1 MFFDP
6 FIPKGRTQKKL
17 QENEEYMAKKELLIE
32 NEKLMKQL
40 KDLNAKVEVRNKEL
54 LTHFIKSST
63 KEAHLKEYIE
73 SLTNKLFEG
82 DLKYATDFDKK
93 VCEIHSEIIQTI
105 ETIQDKVKKEI
116 EKTKGDMEKELSERF
131 AEAEQRQK
139 QLMNVKVEQQKKV
152 FDRMNNTKAELEKIV
167 KNFSATNRVCERLD
181 KENENL
187 KLELEISKN
196 LNNLLEKQL
205 MKLQKENNK
214 IETEYNE
221 IGNDLIEENSKN
233 EGKSIRSI
241 MINKEIDEVIKK
253 KKNPDAQLMFQN
265 LLNRGLNYNP
275 YKIFDNIN
283 NKVKENQSK
292 KIKDTFSFD
301 KFNNIHTTTHSN
313 TKFKNKTSINFR
325 DKISKRG
332 MSANTER
339 DELTPNKIEI
349 KKLKLELETI
359 QNEYNQIYKQYI
371 KEQKEKTN
379 AQQLMQKCIEDIQI
393 QLSQT
398 NRKYNEQKKNGE
410 PEDKNTKKLIVSLEE
425 KLKVLTFIYDNGLQ
439 NLQSNKTGLFYIK

>member
-6 FIPKGRTQKKL
+6 FIPKGKTQKKL
-17 QENEEYMAKKELLIE
+17 QDHEEYMVKKELIMQ
-32 NEKLMKQL
+32 NDKLNKQL
-40 KDLNAKVEVRNKEL
+40 KDLNAKVEVHNNEL

-63 KEAHLKEYIE
+63 KEAHLKEYID

-105 ETIQDKVKKEI
+105 ENIQEKVKKEI
-116 EKTKGDMEKELSERF
+116 EKTKSDMEKELSERF

-167 KNFSATNRVCERLD
+167 KNFSATNRLCEKLD

-205 MKLQKENNK
+205 LKLQKENNK
-214 IETEYNE
+214 IEIDYNE
-221 IGNDLIEENSKN
+221 IGNDLIDENNKN
-233 EGKSIRSI
+233 EGKSLRSI
-241 MINKEIDEVIKK
+241 MINNEIDEMLKK
-253 KKNPDAQLMFQN
+253 KKNPEAQLLFEN
-265 LLNRGLNYNP
+265 LLKRGLNYNP

-283 NKVKENQSK
+283 KINQSK
-292 KIKDTFSFD
+292 KSKEKNSFD
-301 KFNNIHTTTHSN
+301 NFNYIHTTSHSNAKFNNK
-313 TKFKNKTSINFR
+313 TKINFR
-325 DKISKRG
+325 DKINKRG

-339 DELTPNKIEI
+339 EFLTPNQLEI
-349 KKLKLELETI
+349 KKLKLELETV

-379 AQQLMQKCIEDIQI
+379 TQQLLQKCIEDIQI

-398 NRKYNEQKKNGE
+398 KRKIEEQKKNGE
-410 PEDKNTKKLIVSLEE
+410 NEDKNMKKLIVSLEE
-425 KLKVLTFIYDNGLQ
+425 KLKVLTFIYDHGTQ
-439 NLQSNKTGLFYIK
+439 NSQSHQTGLFFIK

>member
-6 FIPKGRTQKKL
+6 FIPKGKTQKKL
-17 QENEEYMAKKELLIE
+17 QDHEEYMVKKELIMQ
-32 NEKLMKQL
+32 NDKLNKQL
-40 KDLNAKVEVRNKEL
+40 KDLNAKVEVHNNEL

-63 KEAHLKEYIE
+63 KEAHLKEYID

-105 ETIQDKVKKEI
+105 ESIQEKVKKEI
-116 EKTKGDMEKELSERF
+116 EKTKSDMEKELSERF

-167 KNFSATNRVCERLD
+167 KNFSATNRLCEKLD

-205 MKLQKENNK
+205 LKLQKENNK
-214 IETEYNE
+214 IEIDYNE
-221 IGNDLIEENSKN
+221 IGNDLIDENNKN
-233 EGKSIRSI
+233 EGKSLRSI
-241 MINKEIDEVIKK
+241 MINNEIDEMLKK
-253 KKNPDAQLMFQN
+253 KKNPEAQLLFEN
-265 LLNRGLNYNP
+265 LLKRGLNYNP

-283 NKVKENQSK
+283 KINQSK
-292 KIKDTFSFD
+292 KSKEKNSFD
-301 KFNNIHTTTHSN
+301 NFNYIHTTSHSNAKFNNK
-313 TKFKNKTSINFR
+313 TKINFR
-325 DKISKRG
+325 DKINKRG

-339 DELTPNKIEI
+339 EFLTPNQLEI
-349 KKLKLELETI
+349 KKLKLELETV

-379 AQQLMQKCIEDIQI
+379 TQQLLQKCIEDIQI

-398 NRKYNEQKKNGE
+398 KRKIDEQKKNGE
-410 PEDKNTKKLIVSLEE
+410 NEDKNMKKLIVSLEE
-425 KLKVLTFIYDNGLQ
+425 KLKVLTFIYDNGTQ
-439 NLQSNKTGLFYIK
+439 NSQSNQTGLFFIK

>member
-6 FIPKGRTQKKL
+6 FIPKGKTQKKL
-17 QENEEYMAKKELLIE
+17 QDHEEYMVKKELIMQ
-32 NEKLMKQL
+32 NDKLNKQL
-40 KDLNAKVEVRNKEL
+40 KDLNAKVEVHNNEL

-63 KEAHLKEYIE
+63 KEAHLKEYID

-105 ETIQDKVKKEI
+105 ENIQEKVKKEI
-116 EKTKGDMEKELSERF
+116 EKTKSDMEKELSERF

-167 KNFSATNRVCERLD
+167 KNFSATNRLCEKLD

-205 MKLQKENNK
+205 LKLQKENNK
-214 IETEYNE
+214 IEIDYNE
-221 IGNDLIEENSKN
+221 IGNDLIDENNKN
-233 EGKSIRSI
+233 EGKSLRSI
-241 MINKEIDEVIKK
+241 MINNEIDEMLKK
-253 KKNPDAQLMFQN
+253 KKNPEAQLLFEN
-265 LLNRGLNYNP
+265 LLKRGLNYNP
-275 YKIFDNIN
+275 YKIFDNIT
-283 NKVKENQSK
+283 KINQSK
-292 KIKDTFSFD
+292 KSKEKNSFD
-301 KFNNIHTTTHSN
+301 NFNYIHTTSHSNAKFNNK
-313 TKFKNKTSINFR
+313 TKINFR
-325 DKISKRG
+325 DKINKRG

-339 DELTPNKIEI
+339 EFLTPNQIEI
-349 KKLKLELETI
+349 KKLKLELETV

-379 AQQLMQKCIEDIQI
+379 TQQLLQKCIEDIQI

-398 NRKYNEQKKNGE
+398 KRKIEEQKKNGE
-410 PEDKNTKKLIVSLEE
+410 NEDKNMKKLIVSLEE
-425 KLKVLTFIYDNGLQ
+425 KLKVLTFIYDNGTQ
-439 NLQSNKTGLFYIK
+439 NSQSNQTGLFFIK

>member
-6 FIPKGRTQKKL
+6 FIPKGKTQKKL
-17 QENEEYMAKKELLIE
+17 QDHEEYMVKKELIMQ
-32 NEKLMKQL
+32 NDKLNKQL
-40 KDLNAKVEVRNKEL
+40 KDLNAKVEVHNNEL

-63 KEAHLKEYIE
+63 KEAHLKEYID

-105 ETIQDKVKKEI
+105 ENIQEKVKKEI
-116 EKTKGDMEKELSERF
+116 EKTKSDMEKELSERF

-167 KNFSATNRVCERLD
+167 KNFSATNRLCEKLD

-205 MKLQKENNK
+205 LKLQKENNK
-214 IETEYNE
+214 IEIDYNE
-221 IGNDLIEENSKN
+221 IGNDLIDENNKN
-233 EGKSIRSI
+233 EGKSLRSI
-241 MINKEIDEVIKK
+241 MINNEIDEMLKK
-253 KKNPDAQLMFQN
+253 KKNPEAQLLFEN
-265 LLNRGLNYNP
+265 LLKRGLNYNP
-275 YKIFDNIN
+275 YKIFDNIT
-283 NKVKENQSK
+283 KINQSK
-292 KIKDTFSFD
+292 KSKEKNSFD
-301 KFNNIHTTTHSN
+301 NFNYIHTTSHSNAKFNNK
-313 TKFKNKTSINFR
+313 TKINFR
-325 DKISKRG
+325 DKINKRG

-339 DELTPNKIEI
+339 EFLTPNQLEI
-349 KKLKLELETI
+349 KKLKLELETV

-379 AQQLMQKCIEDIQI
+379 TQQLLQKCIEDIQI

-398 NRKYNEQKKNGE
+398 KRKIDEQKKNGE
-410 PEDKNTKKLIVSLEE
+410 NEDKNMKKLIVSLEE
-425 KLKVLTFIYDNGLQ
+425 KLKVLTFIYDNGTQ
-439 NLQSNKTGLFYIK
+439 NSQSNQTGLFFIK

>member
-1 MFFDP
+1 
-6 FIPKGRTQKKL
+6 
-17 QENEEYMAKKELLIE
+17 
-32 NEKLMKQL
+32 
-40 KDLNAKVEVRNKEL
+40 
-54 LTHFIKSST
+54 
-63 KEAHLKEYIE
+63 
-73 SLTNKLFEG
+73 
-82 DLKYATDFDKK
+82 
-93 VCEIHSEIIQTI
+93 
-105 ETIQDKVKKEI
+105 
-116 EKTKGDMEKELSERF
+116 
-131 AEAEQRQK
+131 
-139 QLMNVKVEQQKKV
+139 
-152 FDRMNNTKAELEKIV
+152 
-167 KNFSATNRVCERLD
+167 
-181 KENENL
+181 
-187 KLELEISKN
+187 
-196 LNNLLEKQL
+196 

-241 MINKEIDEVIKK
+241 MINKEIDEMIKK

-265 LLNRGLNYNP
+265 LLKRGLNYNP

>member
-6 FIPKGRTQKKL
+6 FIPKGKTQKKL
-17 QENEEYMAKKELLIE
+17 QDHEEYMVKKELIMQ
-32 NEKLMKQL
+32 NDKLNKQL
-40 KDLNAKVEVRNKEL
+40 KDLNAKVEVHNNEL

-63 KEAHLKEYIE
+63 KEAHLKEYID

-105 ETIQDKVKKEI
+105 ENIQEKVKKEI
-116 EKTKGDMEKELSERF
+116 EKTKSDMEKELSERF

-167 KNFSATNRVCERLD
+167 KNFSATNRLCEKLD

-205 MKLQKENNK
+205 LKLQKENNK
-214 IETEYNE
+214 IEIDYNE
-221 IGNDLIEENSKN
+221 IGNDLIDENNKN
-233 EGKSIRSI
+233 EGKSLRSI
-241 MINKEIDEVIKK
+241 MINNEIDEMLKK
-253 KKNPDAQLMFQN
+253 KKNPEAQLLFEN
-265 LLNRGLNYNP
+265 LLKRGLNYNP

-283 NKVKENQSK
+283 KINQSK
-292 KIKDTFSFD
+292 KSKEKNSFD
-301 KFNNIHTTTHSN
+301 NFNYIHTTSHSNAKFNNK
-313 TKFKNKTSINFR
+313 TKINFR
-325 DKISKRG
+325 DKINKRG
-332 MSANTER
+332 MSANTKREF
-339 DELTPNKIEI
+339 LTPNQIEI
-349 KKLKLELETI
+349 KKLKLELETV

-379 AQQLMQKCIEDIQI
+379 TQQLLQKCIEDIQI

-398 NRKYNEQKKNGE
+398 KRKIEEQKKNGE
-410 PEDKNTKKLIVSLEE
+410 NEDKNMKKLIVSLEE
-425 KLKVLTFIYDNGLQ
+425 KLKVLTFIYDNGTQ
-439 NLQSNKTGLFYIK
+439 NSQSNQTGLFFIK

>member
-6 FIPKGRTQKKL
+6 FIPKGKTQKKL
-17 QENEEYMAKKELLIE
+17 QDHEEYMVKKELIMQ
-32 NEKLMKQL
+32 NDKLNKQL
-40 KDLNAKVEVRNKEL
+40 KDLNAKVEVHNNEL

-63 KEAHLKEYIE
+63 KEAHLKEYID

-105 ETIQDKVKKEI
+105 ENIQEKVKKEI
-116 EKTKGDMEKELSERF
+116 EKTKSDMEKELSERF

-167 KNFSATNRVCERLD
+167 KNFSATNRLCEKLD

-205 MKLQKENNK
+205 LKLQKENNK
-214 IETEYNE
+214 IEIDYNE
-221 IGNDLIEENSKN
+221 IGNDLIDENNKN
-233 EGKSIRSI
+233 EGKSLRSI
-241 MINKEIDEVIKK
+241 MINNEIDEMLKK
-253 KKNPDAQLMFQN
+253 KKNPEAQLLFEN
-265 LLNRGLNYNP
+265 LLKRGLNYNP

-283 NKVKENQSK
+283 KINQSK
-292 KIKDTFSFD
+292 KSKEKNSFD
-301 KFNNIHTTTHSN
+301 NFNYIHTTSHSNAKFNNK
-313 TKFKNKTSINFR
+313 TKINFR
-325 DKISKRG
+325 DKINKRG

-339 DELTPNKIEI
+339 EFLTPNQIEI
-349 KKLKLELETI
+349 KKLKLELETV

-379 AQQLMQKCIEDIQI
+379 TQQLLQKCIEDIQI

-398 NRKYNEQKKNGE
+398 KRKIDEQKKNGE
-410 PEDKNTKKLIVSLEE
+410 NEDKNMKKLIVSLEE
-425 KLKVLTFIYDNGLQ
+425 KLKVLTFIYDNGTQ
-439 NLQSNKTGLFYIK
+439 NSQSNQTGLFFIK

>member
-6 FIPKGRTQKKL
+6 FIPKGKTQKKL
-17 QENEEYMAKKELLIE
+17 QDHEEYMVKKELIMQ
-32 NEKLMKQL
+32 NDKLNKQL
-40 KDLNAKVEVRNKEL
+40 KDLNAKVEVHNNEL

-63 KEAHLKEYIE
+63 KEAHLKEYID

-105 ETIQDKVKKEI
+105 ENIQEKVKKEI
-116 EKTKGDMEKELSERF
+116 EKTKSDMEKELSERF

-167 KNFSATNRVCERLD
+167 KNFSATNRLCEKLD

-205 MKLQKENNK
+205 LKLQKENNK
-214 IETEYNE
+214 IEIDYNE
-221 IGNDLIEENSKN
+221 IGNDLIDENNKN
-233 EGKSIRSI
+233 EGKSLRSI
-241 MINKEIDEVIKK
+241 MINNEIDEMLKK
-253 KKNPDAQLMFQN
+253 KKNPEAQLLFEN
-265 LLNRGLNYNP
+265 LLKRGLNYNP
-275 YKIFDNIN
+275 YKIFDNIT
-283 NKVKENQSK
+283 KINQSK
-292 KIKDTFSFD
+292 KSKEKNSFD
-301 KFNNIHTTTHSN
+301 NFNYIHTTSHSNAKFNNK
-313 TKFKNKTSINFR
+313 TKINFR
-325 DKISKRG
+325 DKINKRG

-339 DELTPNKIEI
+339 EFLTPNQIEI
-349 KKLKLELETI
+349 KKLKLELETV

-379 AQQLMQKCIEDIQI
+379 TQQLLQKCIEDIQI

-398 NRKYNEQKKNGE
+398 KRKIDEQKKNGE
-410 PEDKNTKKLIVSLEE
+410 NEDKNMKKLIVSLEE
-425 KLKVLTFIYDNGLQ
+425 KLKVLTFIYDNGTQ
-439 NLQSNKTGLFYIK
+439 NSQSNQTGLFFIK

>member
-6 FIPKGRTQKKL
+6 FIPKGKTQKKL
-17 QENEEYMAKKELLIE
+17 QDHEEYMVKKELIMQ
-32 NEKLMKQL
+32 NDKLNKQL
-40 KDLNAKVEVRNKEL
+40 KDLNAKVEVHNNEL

-63 KEAHLKEYIE
+63 KEAHLKEYID

-93 VCEIHSEIIQTI
+93 VCAIHSEIIQTI
-105 ETIQDKVKKEI
+105 ENIQEKVKKEI
-116 EKTKGDMEKELSERF
+116 EKTKSDMEKELSERF

-167 KNFSATNRVCERLD
+167 KNFSATNRLCEKLD

-205 MKLQKENNK
+205 LKLQKENNK
-214 IETEYNE
+214 IEIDYNE
-221 IGNDLIEENSKN
+221 IGNDLIDENNKN
-233 EGKSIRSI
+233 EGKSLRSI
-241 MINKEIDEVIKK
+241 MINNEIDEMLKK
-253 KKNPDAQLMFQN
+253 KKNPEAQLLFEN
-265 LLNRGLNYNP
+265 LLKRGLNYNP

-283 NKVKENQSK
+283 KINQSK
-292 KIKDTFSFD
+292 KSKEKNSFD
-301 KFNNIHTTTHSN
+301 NFNYIHTTSHSNAKFNNK
-313 TKFKNKTSINFR
+313 TKINFR
-325 DKISKRG
+325 DKINKRG

-339 DELTPNKIEI
+339 EFLTPNQLEI
-349 KKLKLELETI
+349 KKLKLELETV

-379 AQQLMQKCIEDIQI
+379 TQQLLQKCIEDIQI

-398 NRKYNEQKKNGE
+398 KRKIDEQKKNGE
-410 PEDKNTKKLIVSLEE
+410 NEDKNMKKLIVSLEE
-425 KLKVLTFIYDNGLQ
+425 KLKVLTFIYDNGTQ
-439 NLQSNKTGLFYIK
+439 NSQSNQTGLFFIK

>member
-6 FIPKGRTQKKL
+6 FIPKGKTQKKL
-17 QENEEYMAKKELLIE
+17 QDHEEYMVKKELIMQ
-32 NEKLMKQL
+32 NDKLNKQL
-40 KDLNAKVEVRNKEL
+40 KDLNAKVEVHNNEL

-63 KEAHLKEYIE
+63 KEAHLKEYID

-105 ETIQDKVKKEI
+105 ENIQEKVKKEI
-116 EKTKGDMEKELSERF
+116 EKTKSDMEKELSERF

-167 KNFSATNRVCERLD
+167 KNFSATNRLCEKLD

-205 MKLQKENNK
+205 LKLQKENNK
-214 IETEYNE
+214 IEIDYNE
-221 IGNDLIEENSKN
+221 IGNDLIDENNKN
-233 EGKSIRSI
+233 EGKSLRSI
-241 MINKEIDEVIKK
+241 MINNEIDEMLKK
-253 KKNPDAQLMFQN
+253 KKNPEAQLLFEN
-265 LLNRGLNYNP
+265 LLKRGLNYNP

-283 NKVKENQSK
+283 KINQSK
-292 KIKDTFSFD
+292 KSKEKNSFD
-301 KFNNIHTTTHSN
+301 NFNYIHTTSHSNAKFNNK
-313 TKFKNKTSINFR
+313 TKINFR
-325 DKISKRG
+325 DKINKRG

-339 DELTPNKIEI
+339 EFLTTNQLEI
-349 KKLKLELETI
+349 KKLKLELETV

-379 AQQLMQKCIEDIQI
+379 TQQLLQKCIEDIQI

-398 NRKYNEQKKNGE
+398 KRKIEEQKKNGE
-410 PEDKNTKKLIVSLEE
+410 NEDKNMKKLIVSLEE
-425 KLKVLTFIYDNGLQ
+425 KLKVLTFIYDNGTQ
-439 NLQSNKTGLFYIK
+439 NSQSNQTGLFFIK

>member
-6 FIPKGRTQKKL
+6 FIPKGKTQKKL
-17 QENEEYMAKKELLIE
+17 QDHEEYMVKKELIMQ
-32 NEKLMKQL
+32 NDKLNKQL
-40 KDLNAKVEVRNKEL
+40 KDLNAKVEVHNNEL

-63 KEAHLKEYIE
+63 KEAHLKEYID

-105 ETIQDKVKKEI
+105 ENIQEKVKKEI
-116 EKTKGDMEKELSERF
+116 EKTKSDMEKELSERF

-152 FDRMNNTKAELEKIV
+152 FDRMNNTKAEIEKIV
-167 KNFSATNRVCERLD
+167 KNFSATNRLCEKLD

-205 MKLQKENNK
+205 LKLQKENNK
-214 IETEYNE
+214 IEIDYNE
-221 IGNDLIEENSKN
+221 IGNDLIDENNKN
-233 EGKSIRSI
+233 EGKSLRSI
-241 MINKEIDEVIKK
+241 MINNEIDEMLKK
-253 KKNPDAQLMFQN
+253 KKNPEAQLLFEN
-265 LLNRGLNYNP
+265 LLKRGLNYNP

-283 NKVKENQSK
+283 KINQSK
-292 KIKDTFSFD
+292 KSKEKNSFD
-301 KFNNIHTTTHSN
+301 NFNYIHTTSHSNAKFNNK
-313 TKFKNKTSINFR
+313 TKIKFR
-325 DKISKRG
+325 DKINKRG

-339 DELTPNKIEI
+339 EFLTPNQLEI
-349 KKLKLELETI
+349 KKLKLELETV

-379 AQQLMQKCIEDIQI
+379 TQQLLQKCIEDIQI

-398 NRKYNEQKKNGE
+398 KRKIDEQKKNGE
-410 PEDKNTKKLIVSLEE
+410 NEDKNMKKLIVSLEE
-425 KLKVLTFIYDNGLQ
+425 KLKVLTFIYDNGTQ
-439 NLQSNKTGLFYIK
+439 NSQSNQTGLFFIK